1 MKSIAQL
8 VLEFIDNAPLGEIIS
23 RQGLINYVCETNK
36 HVNKTNFSTRSTID
50 CYKRILQINNIIS
63 EPIGKLGEYVNI
75 NEVPKNVTMNELK
88 ERCKWPINPYY
99 SNKVTGAF
107 TLAQDLLGDL

>member
-36 HVNKTNFSTRSTID
+36 LNKNNYSIRSTID
-50 CYKRILQINNIIS
+50 CYKRMLQINNIIS
-63 EPIGKLGEYVNI
+63 EPVGKLGEYVKI

-99 SNKVTGAF
+99 GNKVTGAF